1 MRKKKKENRKPFLCQ
16 QMFVQRWNLRTNVF
30 IKFYKLSDSMTILGI
45 TYVF

>member
-1 MRKKKKENRKPFLCQ
+1 MRKKKKENREPFLCQ

-45 TYVF
+45 T